1 MSHSAGALP
10 SAMPH
15 SAGQIDESLEQHS
28 LKKQSIK
35 KSFIG
40 ELPYTIATV
49 LNEIKTRGLPNEK
62 FLTGAMRHSAKQ
74 KFAIE

>member
-1 MSHSAGALP
+1 MFL
-10 SAMPH
+10 AM
-15 SAGQIDESLEQHS
+15 QHS

-40 ELPYTIATV
+40 EFPYTI
-49 LNEIKTRGLPNEK
+49 LPNKIKTRGLPNEK